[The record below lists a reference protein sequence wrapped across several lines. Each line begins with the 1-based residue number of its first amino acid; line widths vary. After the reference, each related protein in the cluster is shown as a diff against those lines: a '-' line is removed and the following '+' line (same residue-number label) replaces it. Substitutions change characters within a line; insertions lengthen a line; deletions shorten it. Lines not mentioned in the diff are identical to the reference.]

1 MGIKNL
7 PEFVEVAKFYRGHYT
22 NVMHM
27 QLHTRLYEFITAQ
40 DKTKLH
46 LTDALLKRWQ
56 SCIDVETELCEEAK
70 VSEQTAKVLELDQ
83 KRDDR
88 ITYFFNMVRSQLKAP
103 DEPVKKAAE
112 TVMRLLKVY
121 VGIQSETLEAESGH
135 ITGLLKDAEK
145 CAAEVTTLGLTAT
158 LDTVKQLNEDLGKV
172 MNLRRHERAEKQ
184 LPTSDIARPQ
194 TDREFDLV
202 RRNIEAAF
210 LYEKE
215 ADKPMILTLVN
226 NIDGIIAEFEQ
237 RRKAEEKATQQAAAN
252 ALEKARA
259 LLAPLLEAFEVSN
272 HFAAGSVKFADRM
285 RTESNR
291 RFYAFTVQGKDEL
304 IWASVRNGLLVKKV
318 ERPTVQPNKNGK
330 GGKKGGAGKNGGKKP
345 GDDNG
350 GGTGN
355 SGGGNGGSNP
365 GGNKPGGSGQGSATV
380 TPKE

>member
-1 MGIKNL
+1 MGIKKL

-103 DEPVKKAAE
+103 DEPVK
-112 TVMRLLKVY
+112 
-121 VGIQSETLEAESGH
+121 
-135 ITGLLKDAEK
+135 
-145 CAAEVTTLGLTAT
+145 
-158 LDTVKQLNEDLGKV
+158 QLNEDLGKV

-226 NIDGIIAEFEQ
+226 NLDGIIAEFEQ

-252 ALEKARA
+252 AVEKARA

-285 RTESNR
+285 RTENNR

-318 ERPTVQPNKNGK
+318 ERPMAQPNKNGK
-330 GGKKGGAGKNGGKKP
+330 GGKKGAGKNGGKKP